1 MKPVIGAPLD
11 RTDGVQ
17 KVTGGARY
25 AAEFALPGL
34 CHACIVQSTI
44 ARGRIAALDVTRA
57 EHAPGVLVVMTHE
70 NAPRLPQAGRG
81 AVNPPAGRV
90 LSLLQDADVHYNGE
104 PVAVVVAGTF
114 EQAVAAADLV
124 RVMYATDVATL
135 DFNQARARAYA
146 PAKLN
151 QGPVDSKRGDAAAA
165 YAAAEV
171 RVEATYTTPMQHHNP
186 MEPHA
191 TIAHWQDGKLTLHD
205 STQYVSGVR
214 DTMAKV
220 LGIDAANVRVISP
233 FVGGGFG
240 CKGSMW
246 THVALAAMCAREVK
260 RPVKLALARW
270 QMFGPVGG
278 RPRTEQ
284 RIALGATRDGRL
296 TSIRHAVISHTSAIE
311 DFVEPASLP
320 TRILYACPNVD
331 TSQRLVKL
339 DVGTPT
345 FQRAPGESTG
355 TFAIEVALDELAYAL
370 AMDPMELRLRNHAD
384 VEPQS
389 GKPWSSKHLRECYAE
404 AAKRF
409 GWSRRDPRP
418 GSMRDRDAWIGY
430 GMATA
435 TYPANRQAAQAS
447 TRLWT
452 DGTFVVA
459 SGSQELGTGTY
470 TVMTQVAAQS
480 LGVSPNAV
488 RFLLGDT
495 ALPRAPVSG
504 GSTSAASVGPAV
516 KAACDLLRERIL
528 AAVVRDPQSAHYG
541 VDPATLAIDDGV
553 IVAAGGRGEPL
564 AVFAGRR
571 GVPLDAAAEARPG
584 DEKATYASHSFGAV
598 FAEVRIDPWIGRLRI
613 PRIVATY
620 DVGTRLNAKTALSQ
634 LRGGLVW
641 GVGFAVTEESLLD
654 VATGHFANASLAE
667 YHVPVNADI
676 GELDVTFVD
685 VADTRFNPLGIRGI
699 GEIGITGVAAAIDNA
714 VFHACGVRVRDL
726 PITVDKFLAQASAGA
741 RSARA

>member
-1 MKPVIGAPLD
+1 VVVA
-11 RTDGVQ
+11 TSFEE
-17 KVTGGARY
+17 AAA
-25 AAEFALPGL
+25 AAELVRVTYA
-34 CHACIVQSTI
+34 TD
-44 ARGRIAALDVTRA
+44 RAALD
-57 EHAPGVLVVMTHE
+57 
-70 NAPRLPQAGRG
+70 
-81 AVNPPAGRV
+81 
-90 LSLLQDADVHYNGE
+90 
-104 PVAVVVAGTF
+104 F
-114 EQAVAAADLV
+114 VAA
-124 RVMYATDVATL
+124 
-135 DFNQARARAYA
+135 QAAAYA
-146 PAKLN
+146 PAKLM
-151 QGPVDSKRGDAAAA
+151 QGPADLHRGNFAAG
-165 YAAAEV
+165 YAGADV

-220 LGIDAANVRVISP
+220 LGIDAADVRVISP

-246 THVALAAMCAREVK
+246 SHVALAAMCAREVK

-284 RIALGATRDGRL
+284 RIALGATRDGKL
-296 TSIRHAVISHTSAIE
+296 KAMRHAVISHTSAIE
-311 DFVEPASLP
+311 DFVEPSSLS
-320 TRILYACPNVD
+320 TRMLYACPNID
-331 TSQRLVKL
+331 TTQRLVKL

-345 FQRAPGESTG
+345 FQRAPGEATG
-355 TFAIEVALDELAYAL
+355 TFALEVALDELAYAL
-370 AMDPMELRLRNHAD
+370 GMDPLELRLRNHAD
-384 VEPQS
+384 VEPQD

-404 AAKRF
+404 AAARF
-409 GWSRRDPRP
+409 GWAKRDPRP
-418 GSMRDRDAWIGY
+418 GSMRERGAWIGY

-447 TRLWT
+447 ARLWT
-452 DGTFVVA
+452 DGTFIVA

-480 LGVSPNAV
+480 LGVSPQSV

-516 KAACDLLRERIL
+516 KAACDALRERIL
-528 AAVVRDPQSAHYG
+528 AAVVRDVQSVHHGA
-541 VDPATLAIDDGV
+541 DAATLAIDDGI
-553 IVAAGGRGEPL
+553 IVGTGGHRESLAA
-564 AVFAGRR
+564 FAGRR
-571 GVPLDAAAEARPG
+571 GAPLDAAAEAKPG
-584 DEKATYASHSFGAV
+584 DEKSTYASHSFGAV
-598 FAEVRIDPWIGRLRI
+598 FAEVRIDPWIGRLSV

-641 GVGFAVTEESLLD
+641 GVGLALTEESLLD
-654 VATGHFANASLAE
+654 AATGHFANASLAE

-685 VADTRFNPLGIRGI
+685 FPDTHFNSLGIRGI

-726 PITVDKFLAQASAGA
+726 PITVDKYFPKSLA
-741 RSARA
+741 